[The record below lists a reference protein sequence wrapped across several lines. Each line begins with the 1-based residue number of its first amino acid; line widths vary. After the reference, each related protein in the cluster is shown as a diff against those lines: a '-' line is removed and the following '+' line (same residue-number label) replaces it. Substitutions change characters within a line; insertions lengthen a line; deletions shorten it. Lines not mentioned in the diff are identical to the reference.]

1 MFGQSTARN
10 RCFEMWNLN
19 GPAKFI
25 QSAVEDLQH
34 GVSCIVDIP
43 PFFPSDLIFN
53 IEKDLNRDGRMHTV
67 VVPLGTFNTN
77 SEIQITRNLVE
88 LIALRI
94 EDATDLNALVAG
106 TMDYVF
112 IYDFQDSGSCW
123 KTLKS
128 WIVRFLRQVH
138 KLPESE
144 RPTFFLTIPEH
155 FSMIESD
162 VGLRHVSWKKL
173 VRETDVRHY
182 VDDIEELNE
191 SNCFLNRVRKSI
203 IVELGRTDLELVGYL
218 CRFSLIQILEAEL
231 LLRRFRQESSW
242 MQANNLFWD
251 SQAKLRWDDRDESH
265 SCYLESTNQLSE
277 IKRRIWKA
285 QIVSV
290 FPFLESRRCE
300 IVQRIR
306 DYLPKS
312 FQSVTGEIK
321 DVESLELGEIM
332 YELSKLKRPPPILSE
347 VRHLRAIRHELA
359 HLRPASYELL
369 RKVPSV

>member
-1 MFGQSTARN
+1 
-10 RCFEMWNLN
+10 MWRLN
-19 GPAKFI
+19 GPGKFI
-25 QSAVEDLQH
+25 QSAVDLLQH
-34 GVSCIVDIP
+34 GVSCIVDTP

-53 IEKDLNRDGRMHTV
+53 VEGELNRHGRMHAF
-67 VVPLGTFNTN
+67 VVPAGTFDTN
-77 SEIQITRNLVE
+77 SQIQITKNLVD
-88 LIALRI
+88 LIGLRVD
-94 EDATDLNALVAG
+94 DATDLNALVG
-106 TMDYVF
+106 QVTDYVF
-112 IYDFQDSGSCW
+112 FYDCTDSPSCW
-123 KTLKS
+123 KTLRN
-128 WIVRFLRQVH
+128 WMVRFLRQVQQ
-138 KLPESE
+138 LPESE

-155 FSMIESD
+155 FAMIDNE

-182 VDDIEELNE
+182 VDDIEEVSEANRL
-191 SNCFLNRVRKSI
+191 LNRVRKSI

-218 CRFSLIQILEAEL
+218 CRFSLKEILASEL

-242 MQANNLFWD
+242 MRENNIFWD
-251 SQAKLRWDDRDESH
+251 RGAKLQWDDREEYH

-277 IKRRIWKA
+277 VRRRIWKA

-290 FPFLESRRCE
+290 FPFLENRRCE

-306 DYLPKS
+306 DFLPKS
-312 FQSVTGEIK
+312 FLSVTGEVK

-332 YELSKLKRPPPILSE
+332 FELNKLKRPHPITSE

-369 RKVPSV
+369 CKIPSF